1 MTSIKKKI
9 MKELPKIALR
19 PSLLN
24 GENTM
29 QSLFLS
35 KIVDDVFKGTVEQ
48 NGTFNLFSLSTVG
61 WRIKFSRFF
70 STLAV
75 IFQFLE
81 LFGTKHTFYT
91 SNDNALCVVCLRTPN
106 EWYIGLSRAKFR
118 KDERIWIL
126 SDILERINRSQI
138 PYHPTVPLIRYP
150 VPFKWMISKAYF

>member
-61 WRIKFSRFF
+61 
-70 STLAV
+70 
-75 IFQFLE
+75 
-81 LFGTKHTFYT
+81 
-91 SNDNALCVVCLRTPN
+91 
-106 EWYIGLSRAKFR
+106 
-118 KDERIWIL
+118 
-126 SDILERINRSQI
+126 
-138 PYHPTVPLIRYP
+138 
-150 VPFKWMISKAYF
+150 